1 MPRALSI
8 KPTVVPSVD
17 REVFRERKRA
27 TKSHYT
33 GAGCHYWLFEEQSL
47 PGAFLEFFEGPDA
60 ATLSSAHRDAPAA
73 VLDAARLYIEVELT

>member
-8 KPTVVPSVD
+8 KHTVVPSAD
-17 REVFRERKRA
+17 REGFRERKRA

-47 PGAFLEFFEGPDA
+47 PGAFVEFFEGPDA

-73 VLDAARLYIEVELT
+73 VLDAARLYVEVELT